1 MAFKKRVSTVLSNA
15 EDRARRLSTIEPDME
30 LAGLRLAD
38 YQAQIASGRQ
48 LLDKYNS
55 LLTEADMM
63 ADQFDNQETV
73 LRDLSERMLMGI
85 ATRYGKNSPQYEAAG
100 GVRKSERRKP
110 APKAKAEG

>member
-1 MAFKKRVSTVLSNA
+1 
-15 EDRARRLSTIEPDME
+15 ME

-63 ADQFDNQETV
+63 ADQFDNQENV
-73 LRDLSERMLMGI
+73 LRDLSERMLTGI

-100 GVRKSERRKP
+100 GVRKSERKKP
-110 APKAKAEG
+110 TPKTTQG